1 MTHVLLIYP
10 YFKPK
15 NSRSIFR
22 FPPLGICYVAA
33 SLQHDGHDVEILDCT
48 FMTRKTALERAV
60 RAEAE
65 VVGIYSMITM
75 QEESATFARH
85 LRSRTRLLV
94 AGGPLPSCDPQAF
107 LDNFDVVV
115 IGEGEHT
122 MVELVRA
129 YAAGDALTN
138 IAGIAYRNGSSEG
151 GDALTHRG
159 RIVVAAP
166 RPLAAN
172 LDNLSFPA
180 RQLLPNDQ
188 YIQYGLEQ
196 FGHSKTTVITTRG
209 CPFRCEFCSNAVF
222 GVSYRERSAA
232 NVVDEVEQALSL
244 GYDYIH
250 FADDVFTFNRERL
263 LDICAEI
270 KSRGLSFGWECL
282 GRVDSMSRE
291 LASAMKNAGCRRV
304 FFGIE
309 SGNDSILKLMNK
321 RITVSQARAAVTS
334 ARDAGLNVGAFFI
347 VCYPGETNETVLDTL
362 RFASSLPL
370 DYLSFTMPYPLPTT
384 ALYERVKER
393 INKSWRPPE
402 SGFLEHICIF
412 DADFSETKMKF
423 AIIKGQISF
432 LLKRRFGQHAYVV
445 VRPFEAITDFLFKHV
460 K

>member
-1 MTHVLLIYP
+1 MTRVLLIYP

-22 FPPLGICYVAA
+22 FPPLGVCYVAA
-33 SLQHDGHDVEILDCT
+33 SLQLEGHDVRVLDCT
-48 FMTRKTALERAV
+48 FTTVRAALEEAA

-75 QEESATFARH
+75 QEESIMFAQH
-85 LRSRTRLLV
+85 LRSRTGLLV
-94 AGGPLPSCDPQAF
+94 AGGPLPSCDPAAF
-107 LDNFDVVV
+107 LDDFDVVV
-115 IGEGEHT
+115 MGEGERT

-129 YAAGDALTN
+129 HAAGDALTDV
-138 IAGIAYRNGSSEG
+138 AGIAYRDGLSWEEN
-151 GDALTHRG
+151 ALSDHG
-159 RIVVAAP
+159 RVVVTPP
-166 RPLAAN
+166 RPLATN
-172 LDNLSFPA
+172 LDYLPFPA
-180 RQLLPNDQ
+180 RQLLPNQQ
-188 YIQYGLEQ
+188 YIQYGRQ
-196 FGHSKTTVITTRG
+196 KFGYSKTTVITTRG

-232 NVVDEVEQALSL
+232 NVVDEVEHVLAL

-270 KSRGLSFGWECL
+270 NHRGLSFAWECL

-291 LASAMKNAGCRRV
+291 LALAMKNAGCRRV

-309 SGNDSILKLMNK
+309 SGNDDILKLMNK
-321 RITVSQARAAVTS
+321 RITVRQARAAVTS
-334 ARDAGLNVGAFFI
+334 AREAGLNVGAFFI
-347 VCYPGETNETVLDTL
+347 VCYPGETNKTVLDTL

-370 DYLSFTMPYPLPTT
+370 DYLSFTMPYPLPNT
-384 ALYERVKER
+384 ALHERIKER

-423 AIIKGQISF
+423 AIIKGQITF
-432 LLKRRFGQHAYVV
+432 LMKRRLGKSAYFAA
-445 VRPFEAITDFLFKHV
+445 RPFEVATDFLFEHV
-460 K
+460 R

>member
-1 MTHVLLIYP
+1 MTRVLLIYP

-33 SLQHDGHDVEILDCT
+33 SLQQAGHDVDILDCT
-48 FMTRKTALERAV
+48 FKTQKAALEQAARAD
-60 RAEAE
+60 AE

-75 QEESATFARH
+75 REESILFAQH
-85 LRSRTRLLV
+85 LRSRTKLLV
-94 AGGPLPSCDPQAF
+94 AGGPLPSCDPTAF
-107 LDNFDVVV
+107 LDDFDVVV
-115 IGEGEHT
+115 VGEGERT

-129 YAAGDALTN
+129 CAAGDALTEV
-138 IAGIAYRNGSSEG
+138 AGIAYRDDLSGEENARS
-151 GDALTHRG
+151 HHG
-159 RIVVAAP
+159 RVVVTSP
-166 RPLAAN
+166 RRLAAN
-172 LDNLSFPA
+172 LDHLPFPA
-180 RQLLPNDQ
+180 RDLLPNEQ
-188 YIQYGLEQ
+188 YIQYGRQ
-196 FGHSKTTVITTRG
+196 KFGYSKTTVITTRG

-232 NVVDEVEQALSL
+232 NVVDEVEQVLSL

-270 KSRGLSFGWECL
+270 KERGLSFAWECL
-282 GRVDSMSRE
+282 GRVDSMSDE
-291 LASAMKNAGCRRV
+291 IAAAMKRAGCRRV

-309 SGNDSILKLMNK
+309 SGNDDILKLMNK
-321 RITVSQARAAVTS
+321 RITVRQARSAVTS
-334 ARDAGLNVGAFFI
+334 AREAGLNVGAFFI

-370 DYLSFTMPYPLPTT
+370 DYLSFTMPYPLPNTP
-384 ALYERVKER
+384 LHERIKER

-402 SGFLEHICIF
+402 SGFLEHVCIF

-423 AIIKGQISF
+423 AIVKGQIAF
-432 LLKRRFGQHAYVV
+432 VLKRRLGKHAYVV
-445 VRPFEAITDFLFKHV
+445 VRPLEAITDFLFQRMK
-460 K
+460 

>member
-1 MTHVLLIYP
+1 MTRVLLIYP

-33 SLQHDGHDVEILDCT
+33 SLQQAGHDVDILDCT
-48 FMTRKTALERAV
+48 FKTQKAALEQAARAD
-60 RAEAE
+60 AE

-75 QEESATFARH
+75 REESILFAQH
-85 LRSRTRLLV
+85 LRSRTKLLV
-94 AGGPLPSCDPQAF
+94 AGGPLPSCDPTAF
-107 LDNFDVVV
+107 LDDFDVVIV
-115 IGEGEHT
+115 GEGERT

-129 YAAGDALTN
+129 RATGDALTEV
-138 IAGIAYRNGSSEG
+138 AGIAYRDDLSGEENARS
-151 GDALTHRG
+151 HHG
-159 RIVVAAP
+159 RVVVTSP

-172 LDNLSFPA
+172 LDHLPFPA
-180 RQLLPNDQ
+180 RDLLPNEQ
-188 YIQYGLEQ
+188 YIQYGRQ
-196 FGHSKTTVITTRG
+196 KFGYSKTTVMTTRG

-232 NVVDEVEQALSL
+232 NVVDEVEQVLSL

-270 KSRGLSFGWECL
+270 KERGLSFAWECL
-282 GRVDSMSRE
+282 GRVDSMSDE
-291 LASAMKNAGCRRV
+291 IASAMKRAGCRRV

-309 SGNDSILKLMNK
+309 SGNDDILKLMNK
-321 RITVSQARAAVTS
+321 HITVRQARSAVTS
-334 ARDAGLNVGAFFI
+334 AREAGLNVGAFFI

-370 DYLSFTMPYPLPTT
+370 DYLSFTMPYPLPNTP
-384 ALYERVKER
+384 LHQRIKER

-402 SGFLEHICIF
+402 SGFLAHVCIF

-423 AIIKGQISF
+423 AIVKGQIAF
-432 LLKRRFGQHAYVV
+432 VLKRRLGKHAYVV
-445 VRPFEAITDFLFKHV
+445 VRPFEAITDFLFQRMK
-460 K
+460 

>member
-1 MTHVLLIYP
+1 MTRVLLIYP

-22 FPPLGICYVAA
+22 FPPLGVCYVAA
-33 SLQHDGHDVEILDCT
+33 SLQLEGHDVRVLDCT
-48 FMTRKTALERAV
+48 FTTVEEALEEAA

-75 QEESATFARH
+75 KEESIMFAQR
-85 LRSRTRLLV
+85 LRSRRRLLV
-94 AGGPLPSCDPQAF
+94 AGGPLPSCDPAAF
-107 LDNFDVVV
+107 FDDFDVVV
-115 IGEGEHT
+115 MGEGERT

-129 YAAGDALTN
+129 YAAGDALTGV
-138 IAGIAYRNGSSEG
+138 AGIAYRDGLRGEEN
-151 GDALTHRG
+151 DRG
-159 RIVVAAP
+159 RHGRVVVTSP

-172 LDNLSFPA
+172 LDQLHFPA
-180 RQLLPNDQ
+180 RQLLPNQQ
-188 YIQYGLEQ
+188 YIKYGRQ
-196 FGHSKTTVITTRG
+196 KFGYSKTTVITTRG

-232 NVVDEVEQALSL
+232 NVVDEVEQVLAL

-270 KSRGLSFGWECL
+270 NHRGLSFAWECL

-291 LASAMKNAGCRRV
+291 LASAMKHAGCRRV

-309 SGNDSILKLMNK
+309 SGNDDILKLMNK
-321 RITVSQARAAVTS
+321 RITVRQARAAVTS
-334 ARDAGLNVGAFFI
+334 AREAGLNVGAFFI
-347 VCYPGETNETVLDTL
+347 VCYPGETNKTVLDTL

-370 DYLSFTMPYPLPTT
+370 DYLSFTMPYPLPNT
-384 ALYERVKER
+384 ALHERIKEH

-423 AIIKGQISF
+423 AIIKGQITF
-432 LLKRRFGQHAYVV
+432 LLKRRLGKSAYVAA
-445 VRPFEAITDFLFKHV
+445 RPFEMATDFLFEHMR
-460 K
+460 

>member
-33 SLQHDGHDVEILDCT
+33 SLQRAGHDVDILDCT
-48 FMTRKTALERAV
+48 FMTRNEALDRAAH
-60 RAEAE
+60 AEAE

-75 QEESATFARH
+75 QEESITFAKYLH
-85 LRSRTRLLV
+85 SRARLLV

-107 LDNFDVVV
+107 LDDFDVVV
-115 IGEGEHT
+115 IGEGERT

-129 YAAGDALTN
+129 YAAGDALTD
-138 IAGIAYRNGSSEG
+138 IAGIAYRNATTEEG
-151 GDALTHRG
+151 NPRQHNG
-159 RIVVAAP
+159 RVVVATP
-166 RPLAAN
+166 RPLATN
-172 LDNLSFPA
+172 LDELSFPA

-188 YIQYGLEQ
+188 YIQYGRKT
-196 FGHSKTTVITTRG
+196 FGYSKTTVITTRG

-222 GVSYRERSAA
+222 GVSYRERSAV
-232 NVVDEVEQALSL
+232 NVVDEVEQALLL

-250 FADDVFTFNRERL
+250 FADDVFTFNKERL
-263 LDICAEI
+263 LAICDEI
-270 KSRGLSFGWECL
+270 KQRRLSFAWECL

-309 SGNDSILKLMNK
+309 SGNDNILKLMNK
-321 RITVSQARAAVTS
+321 RITIRQARAAVTI
-334 ARDAGLNVGAFFI
+334 AREAGLKVGAFFI

-370 DYLSFTMPYPLPTT
+370 DYLSFTMPYPLPNT
-384 ALYERVKER
+384 ALHERIKER
-393 INKSWRPPE
+393 INKPWRPPE
-402 SGFLEHICIF
+402 GGFLEHICIF

-432 LLKRRFGQHAYVV
+432 LLKRRLGHHANVV
-445 VRPFEAITDFLFKHV
+445 ERPFEAITDFLFQRMK
-460 K
+460 